1 MIAGTLSEVS
11 APTLCVNRSAGYLST
26 GVNQATT
33 AEERWIT
40 SPAAEP
46 RPMLPPRR
54 HTDVIRE
61 LVPLR
66 GRRVL
71 EVGCGAGGL
80 LGWLGR
86 QEALPL
92 GIDPDAAQLARA
104 REASDVPLVRAL
116 GEALPLADGSFDLL
130 IYFNSLHHV
139 PSASQRRAVAEAARV
154 LAGDGDLLVI
164 EPLAEGDYFALLKL
178 VEDETEVRR
187 EAHRALLTAD
197 TVGLRMVR
205 EDIYDTRLVETS
217 WPATRAR
224 FLAANPA
231 RAAMLGRNE
240 DQLALLFEQL
250 GEPVADGRA
259 FSQPMRLNL
268 LRRRP

>member
-116 GEALPLADGSFDLL
+116 GEALPLANGSFDLL

-139 PSASQRRAVAEAARV
+139 PSAS
-154 LAGDGDLLVI
+154 
-164 EPLAEGDYFALLKL
+164 
-178 VEDETEVRR
+178 
-187 EAHRALLTAD
+187 
-197 TVGLRMVR
+197 
-205 EDIYDTRLVETS
+205 
-217 WPATRAR
+217 
-224 FLAANPA
+224 
-231 RAAMLGRNE
+231 
-240 DQLALLFEQL
+240 
-250 GEPVADGRA
+250 
-259 FSQPMRLNL
+259 
-268 LRRRP
+268 